1 MKILHVYPKA
11 DEMVAQH
18 VTMLVEG
25 MQHSVEVQSV
35 SNLADFKSICKSFEP
50 DIVHCHGCWQYSI
63 VNAGNFAR
71 KQGARIVLS
80 PHGQLEPWVLE
91 EKPLQEKLHKT
102 ALWQKSFVEKAYA
115 VIAFGKMEQQY
126 LQQLKW
132 NPRIE
137 VIHNA
142 VITNSTTREK
152 MCSQTFT
159 VYQKVLD
166 SNVLEQMDDATQQ
179 LMAHIIKTGILGD
192 ARWLPSTITYHLSP
206 NSQQPDWRRL
216 LIYAEHQNIRNYV
229 DYGIN
234 ILGLSALSLDTEHLP
249 AYFPEDYQRP
259 QSIKKLIGEYK
270 GDETDYLLRMIRYIE
285 KQPRLLH
292 LIELTRELYRD
303 TVNDDLL
310 LEAFEEKKLT
320 KFASRLMQVLH
331 EQTLLDE
338 GYMPIDPIDDRG
350 TRKIRESITN
360 HLKI

>member
-1 MKILHVYPKA
+1 MKILHVYPKT

-18 VTMLVEG
+18 VTQLMEG
-25 MQHSVEVQSV
+25 MRLSAEVQAV
-35 SNLADFKSICKSFEP
+35 NNLADFKSVCKSFRP
-50 DIVHCHGCWQYSI
+50 DIVHCHGCWQYGI

-71 KQGARIVLS
+71 RQGARIVLS
-80 PHGQLEPWVLE
+80 PHGQLEPWVFE
-91 EKPLQEKLHKT
+91 EKPLQEKIHKT
-102 ALWQKSFVEKAYA
+102 ALWQKPFVEKAYTL
-115 VIAFGKMEQQY
+115 IAFGKMEQQY
-126 LQQLKW
+126 LAQLKW

-142 VITNSTTREK
+142 VITNSTTREL

-166 SNVLEQMDDATQQ
+166 SNVLEQMDDDTQQ
-179 LMAHIIKTGILGD
+179 LMATIIKAGALGD
-192 ARWLPSTITYHLSP
+192 IRWTALNMPETV
-206 NSQQPDWRRL
+206 DWRRL

-249 AYFPEDYQRP
+249 AYFPEHYQRP
-259 QSIKKLIGEYK
+259 QSIKKLIDEYK
-270 GDETDYLLRMIRYIE
+270 GDENDYLLRMIRQIE
-285 KQPRLLH
+285 KQPLLLH

-310 LEAFEEKKLT
+310 QEALEQKGLA
-320 KFASRLMQVLH
+320 KFAARLMQVLH

-338 GYMPIDPIDDRG
+338 GYMPVEPLDDRG

>member
-1 MKILHVYPKA
+1 MKILHVYPKT

-18 VTMLVEG
+18 VTLLVEG
-25 MQHSVEVQSV
+25 MQHSVEVQAV
-35 SNLADFKSICKSFEP
+35 SNLADFKSVCKSFEP

-179 LMAHIIKTGILGD
+179 LMATIIKTGILGD
-192 ARWLPSTITYHLSP
+192 MRWVELNVPEAV
-206 NSQQPDWRRL
+206 DWRRL

-234 ILGLSALSLDTEHLP
+234 ILGLSAPSLDTEHLP

-259 QSIKKLIGEYK
+259 QSVKKLIGEYK
-270 GDETDYLLRMIRYIE
+270 GDETDYLLRMIRQIE

-310 LEAFEEKKLT
+310 QEALEGKKLT

-331 EQTLLDE
+331 EPTLLDE
-338 GYMPIDPIDDRG
+338 GYMPIPPLDDRG
-350 TRKIRESITN
+350 TQKIRESITN

>member
-1 MKILHVYPKA
+1 MKILHVYPKT

-18 VTMLVEG
+18 VTLLMEG
-25 MQHSVEVQSV
+25 MQHSAELQAV
-35 SNLADFKSICKSFEP
+35 SNLADFKTVCKSFEP
-50 DIVHCHGCWQYSI
+50 DIVHCHGCWQYGI

-80 PHGQLEPWVLE
+80 PHGQLEPWVFE
-91 EKPLQEKLHKT
+91 EKPLQEKFHKT
-102 ALWQKSFVEKAYA
+102 ALWQKPFVEKAYA
-115 VIAFGKMEQQY
+115 LIAFGKMEQQY
-126 LQQLKW
+126 LEELKW

-166 SNVLEQMDDATQQ
+166 SNVLEQMDEATLQ
-179 LMAHIIKTGILGD
+179 LMATIIKAGTLGD
-192 ARWLPSTITYHLSP
+192 RRWVELIVPETV
-206 NSQQPDWRRL
+206 DWRRM

-234 ILGLSALSLDTEHLP
+234 ILGLSAVSLDTEHLP
-249 AYFPEDYQRP
+249 AYFPESYQRP
-259 QSIKKLIGEYK
+259 KSIKNLIDDYK
-270 GDETDYLLRMIRYIE
+270 GDETDYLLRMIRQIE
-285 KQPRLLH
+285 KQPLLLH

-310 LEAFEEKKLT
+310 QEVLEEKKLT

-338 GYMPIDPIDDRG
+338 GYMPIEPLDDRG
-350 TRKIRESITN
+350 TQKIRESITN

>member
-18 VTMLVEG
+18 VNQLMEG
-25 MQHSVEVQSV
+25 MQHSVEVQAV
-35 SNLADFKSICKSFEP
+35 THLADFKNICKSFEP
-50 DIVHCHGCWQYSI
+50 DIVHCHGCWQYGI
-63 VNAGNFAR
+63 VNAGNYAR

-91 EKPLQEKLHKT
+91 EKPLQEKFHKT
-102 ALWQKSFVEKAYA
+102 ALWQKPFVEKAYTL
-115 VIAFGKMEQQY
+115 IAFGKMEQQY
-126 LQQLKW
+126 LEKLKW

-152 MCSQTFT
+152 MCSQTFA

-166 SNVLEQMDDATQQ
+166 SNVLEQMDDDTQQ
-179 LMAHIIKTGILGD
+179 LMASIIKAGTLGD
-192 ARWLPSTITYHLSP
+192 ARWVEPALPETI
-206 NSQQPDWRRL
+206 DWRRMF
-216 LIYAEHQNIRNYV
+216 IYAEHQNIRNYV

-234 ILGLSALSLDTEHLP
+234 ILGISAISLDTEHLP
-249 AYFPEDYQRP
+249 AYFPENYQRP

-270 GDETDYLLRMIRYIE
+270 GNETEYLVHMIQQIE
-285 KQPRLLH
+285 KQPLMLH
-292 LIELTRELYRD
+292 LIEFTRELYRD

-310 LEAFEEKKLT
+310 QEALEEKKLT
-320 KFASRLMQVLH
+320 KYASRLMQVLH
-331 EQTLLDE
+331 ELTLLDE
-338 GYMPIDPIDDRG
+338 GYMPIEPLDDRG
-350 TRKIRESITN
+350 TQKIRESITN

>member
-18 VTMLVEG
+18 VNQLMEG
-25 MQHSVEVQSV
+25 MQHSVEVQAV
-35 SNLADFKSICKSFEP
+35 THLADFKNVCKNFEP
-50 DIVHCHGCWQYSI
+50 DIVHCHGCWQYGI
-63 VNAGNFAR
+63 VNAGNYAR

-91 EKPLQEKLHKT
+91 EKPLQEKFHKT
-102 ALWQKSFVEKAYA
+102 ALWQKPFVEKAYTL
-115 VIAFGKMEQQY
+115 IAFGKMEQQY
-126 LQQLKW
+126 LEKLKW

-166 SNVLEQMDDATQQ
+166 SNVLEQMDDDTQQ
-179 LMAHIIKTGILGD
+179 LMATIIKAGTLGD
-192 ARWLPSTITYHLSP
+192 MRWTELNVPEAI
-206 NSQQPDWRRL
+206 DWRRM
-216 LIYAEHQNIRNYV
+216 LIYAEHQNIRNYI

-234 ILGLSALSLDTEHLP
+234 ILGLSALSLYTEKLP
-249 AYFPEDYQRP
+249 AYFPEGYQRP

-270 GDETDYLLRMIRYIE
+270 GDETDYLVRMIRQIE
-285 KQPRLLH
+285 KQPLLLH
-292 LIELTRELYRD
+292 LIEFTRELYRD
-303 TVNDDLL
+303 TVDDDAVQ
-310 LEAFEEKKLT
+310 EAINEKGLM
-320 KFASRLMQVLH
+320 KFAGRLMQVLH

-338 GYMPIDPIDDRG
+338 GYMPIDPLDDRG
-350 TRKIRESITN
+350 TQNIRKSITN

>member
-1 MKILHVYPKA
+1 MKILHVYPKT

-18 VTMLVEG
+18 VTLLMEG
-25 MQHSVEVQSV
+25 MQHSAELQAV
-35 SNLADFKSICKSFEP
+35 SNLADFKTVCKSFEP
-50 DIVHCHGCWQYSI
+50 DIVHCHGCWQYGI

-80 PHGQLEPWVLE
+80 PHGQLEPWVFE
-91 EKPLQEKLHKT
+91 EKPLQEKFHKT
-102 ALWQKSFVEKAYA
+102 ALWQKPFVEKAYA
-115 VIAFGKMEQQY
+115 LIAFGKMEQQY
-126 LQQLKW
+126 LEELKW

-152 MCSQTFT
+152 MCSQTFS

-166 SNVLEQMDDATQQ
+166 SNVLEQMDEATQQ
-179 LMAHIIKTGILGD
+179 LMATIIKAGTLGD
-192 ARWLPSTITYHLSP
+192 RRWVELTVPETV
-206 NSQQPDWRRL
+206 DWRRM

-234 ILGLSALSLDTEHLP
+234 ILGLSAVSLDTEHLP
-249 AYFPEDYQRP
+249 AYFPESYQRP
-259 QSIKKLIGEYK
+259 KSIKNLIDDYK
-270 GDETDYLLRMIRYIE
+270 GDETDYLLRMIRQIE
-285 KQPRLLH
+285 KQPLLLH

-310 LEAFEEKKLT
+310 QEVLEEKKLT

-338 GYMPIDPIDDRG
+338 GYLPIEPLDDRG
-350 TRKIRESITN
+350 THKIRESITT

>member
-1 MKILHVYPKA
+1 MKILHVYPKT
-11 DEMVAQH
+11 DEMMAQH
-18 VTMLVEG
+18 VTQLMEG
-25 MQHSVEVQSV
+25 MRFSAEVQAV
-35 SNLADFKSICKSFEP
+35 SDFTDFKSVCKTFKP
-50 DIVHCHGCWQYSI
+50 DIVHCHGCWQYNI

-80 PHGQLEPWVLE
+80 PHGQLEPWVFE
-91 EKPLQEKLHKT
+91 EKSIQEKLHKT
-102 ALWQKSFVEKAYA
+102 TLWQRPFVEKAYA
-115 VIAFGKMEQQY
+115 LIAFGKMEQQY
-126 LQQLKW
+126 LAHLKW

-142 VITNSTTREK
+142 VITNSTTREL

-179 LMAHIIKTGILGD
+179 LMVTIIKAGTLGD
-192 ARWLPSTITYHLSP
+192 IRWAELKMPQTV
-206 NSQQPDWRRL
+206 DWRRI

-234 ILGLSALSLDTEHLP
+234 LFGLSALSLDTEHLP
-249 AYFPEDYQRP
+249 AYFPAHYQRP

-270 GDETDYLLRMIRYIE
+270 GDENDYLLRMIRQIE
-285 KQPRLLH
+285 KRPLLLH

-310 LEAFEEKKLT
+310 QEALEEKGLT
-320 KFASRLMQVLH
+320 KFAARLMQVLH
-331 EQTLLDE
+331 EQTGLDE
-338 GYMPIDPIDDRG
+338 GYMPIEPLDDRG
-350 TRKIRESITN
+350 TQKIRESITN

>member
-1 MKILHVYPKA
+1 MKILHVYPKT
-11 DEMVAQH
+11 DELVAQH
-18 VTMLVEG
+18 VTQLMEG
-25 MQHSVEVQSV
+25 MQFSAEVQAV
-35 SNLADFKSICKSFEP
+35 SNLTDFKGVFKTFKP
-50 DIVHCHGCWQYSI
+50 DIVHCHGCWLYGI
-63 VNAGNFAR
+63 VNAGNFAS

-80 PHGQLEPWVLE
+80 PHGQLEPWVFE
-91 EKPLQEKLHKT
+91 EKPFQEKFHKT
-102 ALWQKSFVEKAYA
+102 VLWQKPFVEKAYA
-115 VIAFGKMEQQY
+115 LIAFGKMEQQY
-126 LQQLKW
+126 LVQLKW

-152 MCSQTFT
+152 MCTQTFN

-166 SNVLEQMDDATQQ
+166 SNVLEQMNDSTQQ
-179 LMAHIIKTGILGD
+179 LMATILKAGTLGD
-192 ARWLPSTITYHLSP
+192 QRWVDLTAPEDI
-206 NSQQPDWRRL
+206 DWRRM

-249 AYFPEDYQRP
+249 AYFPESYQRP

-270 GDETDYLLRMIRYIE
+270 GDETDYLIRMIRQIE
-285 KQPRLLH
+285 KQPLLLH

-303 TVNDDLL
+303 TVNDDFLQDAL
-310 LEAFEEKKLT
+310 EEKKLT
-320 KFASRLMQVLH
+320 KFASRLMTVLH

-338 GYMPIDPIDDRG
+338 GYMPIDPLDDRG
-350 TRKIRESITN
+350 TQNIRESITN

>member
-18 VTMLVEG
+18 VAQLMDGMLL
-25 MQHSVEVQSV
+25 SAEVQAV
-35 SNLADFKSICKSFEP
+35 SNLTNFKNVFRSFNP
-50 DIVHCHGCWQYSI
+50 DIVHCHGCWQYNI

-80 PHGQLEPWVLE
+80 PHGQLEPWVIE
-91 EKPLQEKLHKT
+91 EKPLQEKFHKT
-102 ALWQKSFVEKAYA
+102 ILWQKPFVEKAYA
-115 VIAFGKMEQQY
+115 LITFGKMEQQY
-126 LQQLKW
+126 LAQLKW

-142 VITNSTTREK
+142 LITNSTTREK
-152 MCSQTFT
+152 MCSQTFA

-166 SNVLEQMDDATQQ
+166 SNVLEQMDDDTQQ
-179 LMAHIIKTGILGD
+179 LMATIIKAGTLGD
-192 ARWLPSTITYHLSP
+192 RRWTELVTPETV
-206 NSQQPDWRRL
+206 DWRRM

-234 ILGLSALSLDTEHLP
+234 ILGLSALSLDTERIP
-249 AYFPEDYQRP
+249 AYFTEHYQRP

-270 GDETDYLLRMIRYIE
+270 GDETDYLVRMIRQIE
-285 KQPRLLH
+285 KQPLLLH
-292 LIELTRELYRD
+292 LIEFTRELYRD
-303 TVNDDLL
+303 TVNDDTLF
-310 LEAFEEKKLT
+310 EAIEQKGLT
-320 KFASRLMQVLH
+320 KFAGRLMQVLH

-350 TRKIRESITN
+350 TQKIRNHITN
-360 HLKI
+360 YLKI

>member
-1 MKILHVYPKA
+1 MKILHVYPKT

-18 VTMLVEG
+18 VTELMEG
-25 MQHSVEVQSV
+25 MQHSAEVQAV
-35 SNLADFKSICKSFEP
+35 SNLADFKTVCKRFEP
-50 DIVHCHGCWQYSI
+50 DIVHCHGCWQYGI

-80 PHGQLEPWVLE
+80 PHGQLEPWVFE
-91 EKPLQEKLHKT
+91 EKPLQEKFHKT
-102 ALWQKSFVEKAYA
+102 ALWQKPFVEKAY
-115 VIAFGKMEQQY
+115 VIIAFGKMEQQY
-126 LQQLKW
+126 LQELKW

-166 SNVLEQMDDATQQ
+166 SNVLEQMDESTQQ
-179 LMAHIIKTGILGD
+179 LMATIIKAGTLGD
-192 ARWLPSTITYHLSP
+192 RRWVELTIPETV
-206 NSQQPDWRRL
+206 DWRRM

-234 ILGLSALSLDTEHLP
+234 ILGLSAASLDTEHLP
-249 AYFPEDYQRP
+249 AYFPESYQRP
-259 QSIKKLIGEYK
+259 QSIKNLIDDYK
-270 GDETDYLLRMIRYIE
+270 GDETDYLLRMIRQIE
-285 KQPRLLH
+285 KQPILLH

-310 LEAFEEKKLT
+310 QEALEEKKLT

-338 GYMPIDPIDDRG
+338 GYMPIEPLDDRG
-350 TRKIRESITN
+350 TQKIRESITN

>member
-1 MKILHVYPKA
+1 MKILHVYPKT

-18 VTMLVEG
+18 VTLLMEG
-25 MQHSVEVQSV
+25 MQHSAELQAV
-35 SNLADFKSICKSFEP
+35 SNLADFKTVCKSFEP
-50 DIVHCHGCWQYSI
+50 DIVHCHGCWQYGI

-80 PHGQLEPWVLE
+80 PHGQLEPWVFE
-91 EKPLQEKLHKT
+91 EKPLQEKFHKT
-102 ALWQKSFVEKAYA
+102 ALWQKPFVEKAYA
-115 VIAFGKMEQQY
+115 LIAFGKMEQQY
-126 LQQLKW
+126 LEELKW

-166 SNVLEQMDDATQQ
+166 SNVLEQMDEATQQ
-179 LMAHIIKTGILGD
+179 LMATIIKAGTLGD
-192 ARWLPSTITYHLSP
+192 RRWVELTVPETV
-206 NSQQPDWRRL
+206 DWRRM

-234 ILGLSALSLDTEHLP
+234 ILGLSAVSLDTEHLP
-249 AYFPEDYQRP
+249 AYFPESYQRP
-259 QSIKKLIGEYK
+259 KSIKNLIDDYK
-270 GDETDYLLRMIRYIE
+270 GDETDYLLRMIRQIE
-285 KQPRLLH
+285 KQPLLLH

-310 LEAFEEKKLT
+310 QEALEEKKLT

-338 GYMPIDPIDDRG
+338 GYMPIEPLDDRG
-350 TRKIRESITN
+350 TQKIRESITN

>member
-1 MKILHVYPKA
+1 MKILHVYPKT

-18 VTMLVEG
+18 VTQLMEG
-25 MQHSVEVQSV
+25 MQLSAEVQAV
-35 SNLADFKSICKSFEP
+35 SNLADFKNVCKSFRP
-50 DIVHCHGCWQYSI
+50 DIVHCHGCWQYGI

-71 KQGARIVLS
+71 RQGARIVLS
-80 PHGQLEPWVLE
+80 PHGQLEPWVFE
-91 EKPLQEKLHKT
+91 EKPLQEKIHKT
-102 ALWQKSFVEKAYA
+102 ALWQKPFVEKAYTL
-115 VIAFGKMEQQY
+115 IAFGKMEQQY
-126 LQQLKW
+126 LAQLKW

-142 VITNSTTREK
+142 VITNSTTREL

-166 SNVLEQMDDATQQ
+166 SNVLEQMDDDTQQ
-179 LMAHIIKTGILGD
+179 LMATIIKAGALGD
-192 ARWLPSTITYHLSP
+192 IRWTALNMPETV
-206 NSQQPDWRRL
+206 DWRRL

-249 AYFPEDYQRP
+249 AYFPEHYQRP
-259 QSIKKLIGEYK
+259 QSIKKLIDEYK
-270 GDETDYLLRMIRYIE
+270 GDENDYLLRMIRQIE
-285 KQPRLLH
+285 KQPLLLH

-310 LEAFEEKKLT
+310 QEALEQKGLA
-320 KFASRLMQVLH
+320 KFAARLMQVLH

-338 GYMPIDPIDDRG
+338 GYMPVEPLDDRG

>member
-1 MKILHVYPKA
+1 
-11 DEMVAQH
+11 MVAQH
-18 VTMLVEG
+18 VTLLMEG
-25 MQHSVEVQSV
+25 MQHSAELQAV
-35 SNLADFKSICKSFEP
+35 SNLADFKTVCKSFEP
-50 DIVHCHGCWQYSI
+50 DIVHCHGCWQYGI

-80 PHGQLEPWVLE
+80 PHGQLEPWVFE
-91 EKPLQEKLHKT
+91 EKPLQEKFHKT
-102 ALWQKSFVEKAYA
+102 ALWQKPFVEKAYA
-115 VIAFGKMEQQY
+115 LIAFGKMEQQY
-126 LQQLKW
+126 LEELKW

-152 MCSQTFT
+152 MCSQTFS

-166 SNVLEQMDDATQQ
+166 SNVLEQMDEATQQ
-179 LMAHIIKTGILGD
+179 LMATIIKAGTLGD
-192 ARWLPSTITYHLSP
+192 RRWVELTVPETV
-206 NSQQPDWRRL
+206 DWRRM

-234 ILGLSALSLDTEHLP
+234 ILGLSAVSLDTEHLP
-249 AYFPEDYQRP
+249 AYFPESYQRP
-259 QSIKKLIGEYK
+259 KSIKNLIDDYK
-270 GDETDYLLRMIRYIE
+270 GDETDYLLRMIRQIE
-285 KQPRLLH
+285 KQPLLLH

-310 LEAFEEKKLT
+310 QEVLEEKKLT

-338 GYMPIDPIDDRG
+338 GYLPIEPLDDRG
-350 TRKIRESITN
+350 TQKIRESITN

>member
-18 VTMLVEG
+18 VNQLMEG
-25 MQHSVEVQSV
+25 MQHSVEVQAV
-35 SNLADFKSICKSFEP
+35 THLADFKNICKSFEP
-50 DIVHCHGCWQYSI
+50 DIVHCHGCWQYGI
-63 VNAGNFAR
+63 VNAGNYAR

-91 EKPLQEKLHKT
+91 EKPLQEKFHKT
-102 ALWQKSFVEKAYA
+102 ALWQKPFVEKAYTL
-115 VIAFGKMEQQY
+115 IAFGKMEQQY
-126 LQQLKW
+126 LEKLKW

-166 SNVLEQMDDATQQ
+166 SNVLEQMDDDMLQ
-179 LMAHIIKTGILGD
+179 LMATIIKAGTLGD
-192 ARWLPSTITYHLSP
+192 MRWTKLNVPEAI
-206 NSQQPDWRRL
+206 DWRRM
-216 LIYAEHQNIRNYV
+216 LIYAEHQNIRNYI

-234 ILGLSALSLDTEHLP
+234 ILGLSALSLDTEKLP
-249 AYFPEDYQRP
+249 AYFPEGYQRP
-259 QSIKKLIGEYK
+259 QSIGKLIGEYK
-270 GDETDYLLRMIRYIE
+270 GNETDYLVRMIRQIE
-285 KQPRLLH
+285 KQPLLLH
-292 LIELTRELYRD
+292 LIEFTRELYRD
-303 TVNDDLL
+303 TVDDDALQ
-310 LEAFEEKKLT
+310 EAINEKGLM
-320 KFASRLMQVLH
+320 KFAGRLMQVLH

-338 GYMPIDPIDDRG
+338 GYMPMDPIDDRG
-350 TRKIRESITN
+350 TQKIRESITN

>member
-1 MKILHVYPKA
+1 MKILHVYPKT

-18 VTMLVEG
+18 VTQLMEG
-25 MQHSVEVQSV
+25 MQLSAEVQAV
-35 SNLADFKSICKSFEP
+35 NNLADFKSVCKSFRP
-50 DIVHCHGCWQYSI
+50 DIVHCHGCWQYGI

-71 KQGARIVLS
+71 RQGARIVLS
-80 PHGQLEPWVLE
+80 PHGQLEPWVFE
-91 EKPLQEKLHKT
+91 EKPLQEKIHKT
-102 ALWQKSFVEKAYA
+102 ALWQKPFVEKAYTL
-115 VIAFGKMEQQY
+115 IAFGKMEQQY
-126 LQQLKW
+126 LAQLKW

-142 VITNSTTREK
+142 VITNSTTREL
-152 MCSQTFT
+152 MCSQTFS

-166 SNVLEQMDDATQQ
+166 SNVLEQMDEATRQ
-179 LMAHIIKTGILGD
+179 LMATIIKAGILGD
-192 ARWLPSTITYHLSP
+192 KRWTEPSMPSTV
-206 NSQQPDWRRL
+206 DWRRM

-234 ILGLSALSLDTEHLP
+234 ILGFSTLTLDTGHLP
-249 AYFPEDYQRP
+249 AYFPESYQRP

-270 GDETDYLLRMIRYIE
+270 GDETDYLVRMIRQIE
-285 KQPRLLH
+285 KQPLLLH

-310 LEAFEEKKLT
+310 QEALEEKGLT
-320 KFASRLMQVLH
+320 KYAARLMQVLH

-338 GYMPIDPIDDRG
+338 GYMPVEPLDDRG

>member
-1 MKILHVYPKA
+1 MKILHVYPKT

-18 VTMLVEG
+18 VTLLVEG
-25 MQHSVEVQSV
+25 MQHSVEVQAV

-179 LMAHIIKTGILGD
+179 LMATIIKTGILGD
-192 ARWLPSTITYHLSP
+192 MRWVELNIPEAV
-206 NSQQPDWRRL
+206 DWRRM

-234 ILGLSALSLDTEHLP
+234 ILGLSAPSLDTEHLP

-259 QSIKKLIGEYK
+259 QSVKKLIGEYK
-270 GDETDYLLRMIRYIE
+270 GDETDYLLRMIRQIE

-310 LEAFEEKKLT
+310 QEALEGKKLT

-338 GYMPIDPIDDRG
+338 GYMPIPPLDDRG
-350 TRKIRESITN
+350 TQKIRESITN

>member
-1 MKILHVYPKA
+1 MKILHVYPKT

-18 VTMLVEG
+18 VTLLMEG
-25 MQHSVEVQSV
+25 MQHSAELQAV
-35 SNLADFKSICKSFEP
+35 SNLADFKTVCKSFEP
-50 DIVHCHGCWQYSI
+50 DIVHCHGCWQYGI

-80 PHGQLEPWVLE
+80 PHGQLEPWVFE
-91 EKPLQEKLHKT
+91 EKPLQEKFHKT
-102 ALWQKSFVEKAYA
+102 ALWQKPFVEKAYA
-115 VIAFGKMEQQY
+115 LIAFGKMEQQY
-126 LQQLKW
+126 LEELKW

-152 MCSQTFT
+152 MCSQTFS

-166 SNVLEQMDDATQQ
+166 SNVLEQMDEATQQ
-179 LMAHIIKTGILGD
+179 LMATIIKAGTLGD
-192 ARWLPSTITYHLSP
+192 RRWVELTVPETV
-206 NSQQPDWRRL
+206 DWRRM

-234 ILGLSALSLDTEHLP
+234 ILGLSAVSLDTEHLP
-249 AYFPEDYQRP
+249 AYFPESYQRP
-259 QSIKKLIGEYK
+259 KSIKNLIDDYK
-270 GDETDYLLRMIRYIE
+270 GDETDYLLRMIRQIE
-285 KQPRLLH
+285 KQPLLLH

-310 LEAFEEKKLT
+310 QEVLEEKKLT
-320 KFASRLMQVLH
+320 KFASRLMQMLH

-338 GYMPIDPIDDRG
+338 GYMPIEPLDDRG
-350 TRKIRESITN
+350 TQKIRESITN